1 MKTMG
6 FTLIELLIVILI
18 LTILAVSIAPSFQQ
32 NIQNTRTRTAKNELL
47 EAIEQT
53 RAMAVFSGSRSIL
66 KTKDEWHNGWEIFL
80 DKDNDGIAGND
91 EPILLDH
98 PSLADVIITGN
109 DKVKNLIS
117 FISTGEGRAPG
128 AANAGAFIAGT
139 LTICPVNKGKGY
151 KLVLSRGG
159 RTRTEEI
166 SARDC
171 N

>member
-6 FTLIELLIVILI
+6 FTLIELFVVILI
-18 LTILAVSIAPSFQQ
+18 LTILAVSAIPSFQQ
-32 NIQNTRTRTAKNELL
+32 NIQNIRTRTAKNELL

-66 KTKDEWHNGWEIFL
+66 KAKDRWHNGWEIFL
-80 DKDNDGIAGND
+80 DKDNNGIAGDD

-98 PSLADVIITGN
+98 PSLAGVTITGN
-109 DKVKNLIS
+109 DKVINLIS

-139 LTICPVNKGKGY
+139 LTICPANKGKGY

-166 SARDC
+166 SARHC
-171 N
+171 S

>member
-6 FTLIELLIVILI
+6 FTLIELLIFILI
-18 LTILAVSIAPSFQQ
+18 LTILALSAIPSFQQ
-32 NIQNTRTRTAKNELL
+32 IIQNTRTRTAKNELL

-66 KTKDEWHNGWEIFL
+66 KAKGEWHNGWEIFF
-80 DKDNDGIAGND
+80 DKDNDGIAGD
-91 EPILLDH
+91 GEAILLDH
-98 PSLADVIITGN
+98 PSLTGVTIIGN
-109 DKVKNLIS
+109 DKVNNLIS

-139 LTICPVNKGKGY
+139 LTICPANKGKGY

-166 SARDC
+166 GARNC